1 MESPDRDRL
10 DQWLDG
16 ALRQNQSAE
25 PRPGLEARVLAR
37 IAIESN
43 RHRTR
48 KPWVWT
54 FATASVAALFALIAL
69 SVGPDP
75 GKAPGRVEPLV
86 SRNSVKSPLALRSA
100 PVSLGP
106 VLRNG
111 PHRKRTRVV
120 ARTIEEPKLEHF
132 PSRRPLSEKEVVLES
147 YAERFP
153 AEAALI
159 AREQQEFD
167 QEIAKAQEE
176 AENGSSGGNQ

>member
-1 MESPDRDRL
+1 MESRDRDRL

-16 ALRQNQSAE
+16 ALRQNERAE

-43 RHRTR
+43 RHRPR
-48 KPWVWT
+48 KSWAWI
-54 FATASVAALFALIAL
+54 FATATVAALFALVAL
-69 SVGPDP
+69 SVGPDS
-75 GKAPGRVEPLV
+75 GKAPNPAEPPV
-86 SRNSVKSPLALRSA
+86 SRNSVKTAVAHRA
-100 PVSLGP
+100 AAVSLTPVVRKGP
-106 VLRNG
+106 Q
-111 PHRKRTRVV
+111 RKRTRVV
-120 ARTIEEPKLEHF
+120 ARTIAEPKLEHF
-132 PSRRPLSEKEVVLES
+132 PSRRPLSEKELVLES

-176 AENGSSGGNQ
+176 AEKSSSGANQ